1 MSSFR
6 VIFFLKSLF
15 WFNFCILCISDVGMG
30 ELVLLRTTLRNLF
43 SSSAFRWVWGIKLR
57 LPGLC
62 GKCLYLLSH
71 VVGPSLFTDWQSCPC
86 QSVPGLWCVGWGLST
101 IGSVFWS
108 LGWSHGV
115 LLAVSTSATS
125 PPLSS
130 SWFSCLQFLCSQI
143 LGSYLQVASYQIYAS
158 ILRELGSY
166 ETSFL
171 PWTLCMNMTHITL
184 LVYMYIFL
192 SKPCTSFGSY
202 ISSFTLWS
210 WGLNSGL
217 VHAKCSVFH

>member
-30 ELVLLRTTLRNLF
+30 ELVLLRTTLRSLF

-86 QSVPGLWCVGWGLST
+86 QSVPGLWCVGWVLAVHYWLSFLVPGLKSWGALSCLDICDIPT
-101 IGSVFWS
+101 PFLFMVFLSSVS
-108 LGWSHGV
+108 LLTDFRIVFASGFLSNLCINFKRTGV
-115 LLAVSTSATS
+115 LWNIFPSMNAVYEHDTYHLACLHVH
-125 PPLSS
+125 
-130 SWFSCLQFLCSQI
+130 FSQ
-143 LGSYLQVASYQIYAS
+143 
-158 ILRELGSY
+158 
-166 ETSFL
+166 
-171 PWTLCMNMTHITL
+171 WTL
-184 LVYMYIFL
+184 YI
-192 SKPCTSFGSY
+192 
-202 ISSFTLWS
+202 LWE
-210 WGLNSGL
+210 L
-217 VHAKCSVFH
+217 H